1 MTLIHD
7 TILALFAIVYGIGG
21 LFLLRYTDKLS
32 KQIKEQQDLEKDRI
46 QAHLDEYHAE
56 DAEHPAPLL
65 GVIYPPTHGYGRRHG
80 KR

>member
-1 MTLIHD
+1 MISLHD
-7 TILALFAIVYGIGG
+7 TIFALFAIAYGIGG

-32 KQIKEQQDLEKDRI
+32 KQMKRQQELEKDRI

-56 DAEHPAPLL
+56 DADDLAPLL
-65 GVIYPPTHGYGRRHG
+65 GVIHPPTHGYGRRHG